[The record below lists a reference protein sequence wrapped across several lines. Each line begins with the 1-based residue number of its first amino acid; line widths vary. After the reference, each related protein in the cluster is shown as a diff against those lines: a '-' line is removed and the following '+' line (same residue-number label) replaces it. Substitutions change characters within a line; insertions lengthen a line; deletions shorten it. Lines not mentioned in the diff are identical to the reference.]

1 MSGLGAGQSFW
12 YLSGAERWKGG
23 MNLSV
28 ELRGDSLY
36 LSDHAFE
43 GVAFLPPL
51 DSGEEDF
58 RWGRVKLEVELPP
71 DSAVRIYARASD
83 EAEWDA
89 WHHISP
95 QARGT
100 EAARILFGEPKAAS
114 GDAWLSE
121 KGRWLWLAV
130 GFTSG
135 GAEKPR
141 LDGVSVLAAGDHMA
155 DYLPAFYQDQD
166 FTRRYLS
173 IFTAMNQDLEGNIEL
188 SRRQLDPNAADPD
201 MLRYL
206 AHWLCADGGEPEEEL
221 RRILPQ
227 VIEEYE
233 TMYTVDGIRR
243 SVERLTGQKPLI
255 IEHFTVDPNDPSCSD
270 PELYRRLYG
279 DDPYRFFL
287 LLPQGTFTE
296 QKQMERFLEQ
306 LQEFTPAETTPEL
319 VLLKP
324 CVQLDWHT
332 YLGVN
337 TEIQEYV
344 TAVINESV
352 TIQYDTTIG
361 GEDHER

>member
-1 MSGLGAGQSFW
+1 
-12 YLSGAERWKGG
+12 
-23 MNLSV
+23 
-28 ELRGDSLY
+28 
-36 LSDHAFE
+36 
-43 GVAFLPPL
+43 
-51 DSGEEDF
+51 
-58 RWGRVKLEVELPP
+58 
-71 DSAVRIYARASD
+71 
-83 EAEWDA
+83 
-89 WHHISP
+89 
-95 QARGT
+95 
-100 EAARILFGEPKAAS
+100 
-114 GDAWLSE
+114 
-121 KGRWLWLAV
+121 
-130 GFTSG
+130 
-135 GAEKPR
+135 
-141 LDGVSVLAAGDHMA
+141 
-155 DYLPAFYQDQD
+155 
-166 FTRRYLS
+166 
-173 IFTAMNQDLEGNIEL
+173 MNQDLEGNIEL

-255 IEHFTVDPNDPSCSD
+255 IELFTVDPNDPSCSD

>member
-1 MSGLGAGQSFW
+1 MSGLGAGRSYW
-12 YLSGAERWKGG
+12 HLSGAERWKGG
-23 MNLSV
+23 IYLSV
-28 ELRGDSLY
+28 KQRGDSLY

-58 RWGRVKLEVELPP
+58 RWGRVKLELELPP
-71 DSAVRIYARASD
+71 DSFVRIYARASD
-83 EAEWDA
+83 EAQWAA
-89 WHHISP
+89 WHQISP
-95 QARGT
+95 EARST
-100 EAARILFGEPKAAS
+100 EAARQLFGEPKAAS

-141 LDGVSVLAAGDHMA
+141 LDALSILAEGDHMA
-155 DYLPAFYQDQD
+155 DYLPAVYQEQD
-166 FTRRYLS
+166 FTYRYLS
-173 IFTAMNQDLEGNIEL
+173 VFTAMVQDLEQAIGET
-188 SRRQLDPNAADPD
+188 RRQLDPGSADPE

-206 AHWLCADGGEPEEEL
+206 AHWLCAEPDVPEEEL
-221 RRILPQ
+221 RQTLPR
-227 VIEEYE
+227 VLEEYE
-233 TMYTVDGIRR
+233 TMYTVSGIRR
-243 SVERLTGQKPLI
+243 SVERLTGKDPMI
-255 IEHFTVDPNDPSCSD
+255 IEHFAVDPNDPDCGN

-287 LLPQGTFTE
+287 LLPQDTFSE
-296 QKQMERFLEQ
+296 QRQIERFLEQ
-306 LQEFTPAETTPEL
+306 LQDLVPAETTPEL

-337 TEIQEYV
+337 SRIGAYIP
-344 TAVINESV
+344 AVINESV
-352 TIQYDTTIG
+352 TIHYDTTIG
-361 GEDHER
+361 GKDHER

>member
-1 MSGLGAGQSFW
+1 MSGLGAGRSYW
-12 YLSGAERWKGG
+12 HLSGAERWKGG
-23 MNLSV
+23 IYLSV
-28 ELRGDSLY
+28 KQRGDSLY

-58 RWGRVKLEVELPP
+58 RWGRVKLELELPP
-71 DSAVRIYARASD
+71 DSSVRIYARASD
-83 EAEWDA
+83 EAQWAA
-89 WHHISP
+89 WHQISP
-95 QARGT
+95 EARST
-100 EAARILFGEPKAAS
+100 EAARQLFGEPKAAS

-141 LDGVSVLAAGDHMA
+141 LDAVSILAESDHMA

-166 FTRRYLS
+166 FTYRWLS
-173 IFTAMNQDLEGNIEL
+173 IFTAMLQDLEGSIEQ
-188 SRRQLDPNAADPD
+188 SRRQLSPAAADAD
-201 MLRYL
+201 MLHYL
-206 AHWLCADGGEPEEEL
+206 AHWLCADGSEPEEEL
-221 RRILPQ
+221 RRILPG

-233 TMYTVDGIRR
+233 TMYTVSGIQR
-243 SVERLTGQKPLI
+243 SVRRLTGQTPLI
-255 IEHFTVDPNDPSCSD
+255 IEHFAVDPNDPNCPD

-337 TEIQEYV
+337 TQIGEYV